1 MKDREIDLG
10 SHLDIPAVEIAAV
23 RTLAGYAGSHLPVS
37 SGGNGADEWSQ
48 VPGHLPEVTL
58 ELIEHGLTIGE
69 GTAGSRDMLHDMAV
83 CEPSSGQSVA
93 GPQTPPALLPQHVK
107 PHSPTAICSTF
118 TTSTSPRLTPSTK
131 TGPPTGFSS

>member
-23 RTLAGYAGSHLPVS
+23 RTLAGYAGSHLPVR

-83 CEPSSGQSVA
+83 WRAKFRPECRRSTNASGVVAPTREPPLA
-93 GPQTPPALLPQHVK
+93 
-107 PHSPTAICSTF
+107 HSDMLDI
-118 TTSTSPRLTPSTK
+118 
-131 TGPPTGFSS
+131 